1 ETLVIHDLLE
11 SMEPPGIVTHID
23 RPSGKANSLS
33 ARAAQI
39 QHNKVGQ
46 HRRPATDYNE
56 SLFSQLFERVVQGYA
71 LRLEDEGEE
80 SSDSLEILLDGVP
93 YSVLIMST
101 SGMIRE
107 ANQAFFSTF
116 GYARE
121 DLIGIP
127 IYELLPEGYRAAF
140 HERLARFSMRS
151 DAPRQ
156 SIPDDILAFRGQRQD
171 GAVVSMDC
179 LLSSIQLKD
188 EAAVIAL
195 IRDLSFDHTLFLQL
209 SETKEHYVA
218 LSETITEAIFRLD
231 YDFRIIFANT
241 GVKNTFG
248 WEREEVVGKLFSV
261 LFPREVFA
269 KHEAEFRK
277 YFFID
282 DQDRVANGLKR
293 TMEFLGATKHRG
305 VAPMELSFGNSK
317 DYKGRTLTC
326 VIRDITQRKAL
337 ERKLR
342 HLAFHDKL
350 TGLGNRDLF
359 KEDMAGILRKIQPD
373 PTWCGS
379 VMFLDLDGFKHIND
393 TLGHDSG
400 DELLVETARRIR
412 VCLRELD
419 VAYRFGGDEFVV
431 ILASIKGVEDSVVVA
446 ERILASVSNPFIL
459 RGGSKKSGKRVNVG
473 VSIGVAVIPDH
484 GRTLEEVTK
493 SADIAMYCSKE
504 EGRNRYT
511 VYDPDIAAKA
521 TLRWQ
526 MEQEMK
532 TALGSGGF
540 HLLYQ
545 PLVGTDGRV
554 RGMEAL
560 LRWRR
565 QDGEV
570 VSPGVFIPIAEE
582 NGLIVALGDWV
593 LRRACYDAQRLSE
606 LGHPDIYVSV
616 NVSNRQFDQP
626 NYVDELENIVRS
638 SGLTPSRLKL
648 EITESTIMKN
658 TDDAIERIKEIKQRL
673 PGICFMIDDFGTGYS
688 SLAYLSRLPVDF
700 LKIDISF
707 VMNLAE
713 RQNEKVVNAIINLG
727 HSLDLGIIAEGIETE
742 AQLAYFAER
751 DCSALQGYYFLRP
764 SSLEEIHAFIER
776 GIGQAEPVGRI
787 QL

>member
-1 ETLVIHDLLE
+1 
-11 SMEPPGIVTHID
+11 MG
-23 RPSGKANSLS
+23 PSGRGSHLDKPGAKSGGLA
-33 ARAAQI
+33 ARAAHI
-39 QHNKVGQ
+39 QKSKAGQ
-46 HRRPATDYNE
+46 RRRPEPDLNE
-56 SLFSQLFERVVQGYA
+56 SLFSQLFERIVQGYA
-71 LRLEDEGEE
+71 LRLEDEGGE

-101 SGMIRE
+101 SGLIRE

-116 GYARE
+116 GYPRE
-121 DLIGIP
+121 DLMGIP

-151 DAPRQ
+151 DTPRQ
-156 SIPDDILAFRGQRQD
+156 SIPDDILAFRGQRRD

-209 SETKEHYVA
+209 NETKEHYVA

-231 YDFRIIFANT
+231 DEFRIIFANT

-248 WEREEVVGKLFSV
+248 WEREEVVGKPFSV

-269 KHEAEFRK
+269 KHQGEFRK
-277 YFFID
+277 YYFVD
-282 DQDRVANGLKR
+282 DQDRIANGLKR
-293 TMEFLGATKHRG
+293 TIEFLGATKHRG
-305 VAPMELSFGNSK
+305 VAPMEMSFGNSK

-359 KEDMAGILRKIQPD
+359 NEDMAGLIGKIQAD

-431 ILASIKGVEDSVVVA
+431 VLANIKGIKDSVTVA
-446 ERILASVSNPFIL
+446 ERILSSVSHPFIL
-459 RGGSKKSGKRVNVG
+459 RGGSKKSGKKVNVG
-473 VSIGVAVIPDH
+473 VSIGVAVVPDH
-484 GRTLEEVTK
+484 GRTLEAITK
-493 SADIAMYCSKE
+493 SADIAMYCSKDS
-504 EGRNRYT
+504 GRNRYT
-511 VYDPDIAAKA
+511 VYDPGIAAKA

-532 TALGSGGF
+532 TALGNGGF
-540 HLLYQ
+540 RLVYQ
-545 PLVGTDGRV
+545 PLVGTDGKV

-565 QDGEV
+565 LDGED
-570 VSPGVFIPIAEE
+570 VSPGIFIPVAEE
-582 NGLIVALGDWV
+582 NGLIVKLGNWA
-593 LRRACYDAQRLSE
+593 LRRACYDAQRMSE
-606 LGHPDIYVSV
+606 FGHPEIYVSV

-626 NYVDELENIVRS
+626 NYVDELESIVRS
-638 SGLTPSRLKL
+638 SGLSPSRLKL

-673 PGICFMIDDFGTGYS
+673 PGICFMVDDFGTGYS

-742 AQLAYFAER
+742 SQWSYFAER

-764 SSLEEIHAFIER
+764 SPLEEVLALIEQ
-776 GIGQAEPVGRI
+776 GTGKVVPVGTYKP
-787 QL
+787 

>member
-1 ETLVIHDLLE
+1 
-11 SMEPPGIVTHID
+11 VTRLD
-23 RPSGKANSLS
+23 RPGTRAASLA
-33 ARAAQI
+33 ARAAQL
-39 QHNKVGQ
+39 Q
-46 HRRPATDYNE
+46 HRKADHHRQHEPDLNG
-56 SLFSQLFERVVQGYA
+56 SLFSQLFERIVQGYA
-71 LRLEDEGEE
+71 LRLEDEGAE
-80 SSDSLEILLDGVP
+80 SNDSLEILLDGVP

-101 SGMIRE
+101 SGLIRE

-116 GYARE
+116 GYSRE
-121 DLIGIP
+121 ELMGTP

-171 GAVVSMDC
+171 GVMVSMDC

-195 IRDLSFDHTLFLQL
+195 VRDLSFDHTMFLQL
-209 SETKEHYVA
+209 NETKEHYVA

-231 YDFRIIFANT
+231 DDFRIIFANT
-241 GVKNTFG
+241 GAKNTFG
-248 WEREEVVGKLFSV
+248 WEREELVGEPFRV
-261 LFPREVFA
+261 LFPQEVFE
-269 KHEAEFRK
+269 KHESEFRK
-277 YFFID
+277 YFFVD
-282 DQDRVANGLKR
+282 DQDRVANGMKR
-293 TMEFLGATKHRG
+293 TIEFLGATKHRG
-305 VAPMELSFGNSK
+305 VAPMEMSFGNSK

-326 VIRDITQRKAL
+326 VIRDISQHKAL

-359 KEDMAGILRKIQPD
+359 NEDMAGMLKNVESEPG
-373 PTWCGS
+373 WYGS

-431 ILASIKGVEDSVVVA
+431 ILASIKGIGDSIVVA

-504 EGRNRYT
+504 AGRNRYT
-511 VYDPDIAAKA
+511 VYDPSISARA
-521 TLRWQ
+521 TQRWQ

-532 TALGSGGF
+532 TALGNGGF
-540 HLLYQ
+540 RLLYQ
-545 PLVGTDGRV
+545 PLVGTDGKV

-560 LRWRR
+560 LRWSRL
-565 QDGEV
+565 DGEV

-593 LRRACYDAQRLSE
+593 LRRACYDAQRMSE

-626 NYVDELENIVRS
+626 NYVDALESIVRS
-638 SGLTPSRLKL
+638 SGLAPSRLKL

-673 PGICFMIDDFGTGYS
+673 PGICFMVDDFGTGYS

-727 HSLDLGIIAEGIETE
+727 HSLDLGIVAEGIESKT
-742 AQLAYFAER
+742 QWAYFAER

-764 SSLEEIHAFIER
+764 STLEEIHALILK
-776 GIGQAEPVGRI
+776 GTGQDWPEMDTSNA
-787 QL
+787 